1 MMTVTLNLIYDPP
14 YFVTKLQNQTA
25 YVGHWKEYVLPVAQ
39 NNRRNFTTIKYIGNV
54 PQITVP
60 SNKSAIFNFPYS
72 MGPGLYQIY
81 LNLSAE
87 NNEITDTFNLT
98 LINEPPYFVSNLTN
112 KTVFECSFLSYTFPN
127 RIDPEGNYVPIIF
140 TNQSSNLSYN
150 NGSTVFFFPPCNITQ
165 PYYENV
171 TFNLSDGFHNVSFSF
186 QITTKII
193 PPSM

>member
-1 MMTVTLNLIYDPP
+1 
-14 YFVTKLQNQTA
+14 
-25 YVGHWKEYVLPVAQ
+25 
-39 NNRRNFTTIKYIGNV
+39 
-54 PQITVP
+54 
-60 SNKSAIFNFPYS
+60 

-98 LINEPPYFVSNLTN
+98 LVNEPPYFVSNLTN
-112 KTVFECSFLSYTFPN
+112 QTVFECSFLSYTFPN
-127 RIDPEGNYVPIIF
+127 RTDPEGNYVQIIF

-150 NGSTVFFFPPCNITQ
+150 NKSTVYFFPPCNITQ

-186 QITTKII
+186 
-193 PPSM
+193 